1 MELNASKPTRHLTE
15 NPEPR
20 TQKKKTSRSFMEYSE
35 RVSLKMVLEQWSK
48 SKKIKEEEGK
58 EGEEEEE
65 QGEEVLVPGPG
76 SWSWFQY

>member
-1 MELNASKPTRHLTE
+1 
-15 NPEPR
+15 
-20 TQKKKTSRSFMEYSE
+20 MEYSE

-65 QGEEVLVPGPG
+65 EQGEEVLVPGPG
-76 SWSWFQY
+76 SWS